1 MLSTDATADASCHRD
16 SAQEV
21 AAATLSVDGAQASTR
36 RESQLVIAA
45 LPVFVAPH
53 VLLRSLALSI
63 AGDPVR
69 IVNHR
74 PHSDGA
80 QSDGTAQLF
89 VLVEANERQERPH
102 LSTFMP
108 LNNLGGPNLSQ
119 NTMEPSACLLAC
131 LDRTFVAQSGQC
143 PIPGS
148 RCRGK
153 PRTRQGWT

>member
-108 LNNLGGPNLSQ
+108 LNNLGGPNPQISRR
-119 NTMEPSACLLAC
+119 EHS
-131 LDRTFVAQSGQC
+131 C
-143 PIPGS
+143 PIWPVPDP
-148 RCRGK
+148 RIEMQGK
-153 PRTRQGWT
+153 TSY